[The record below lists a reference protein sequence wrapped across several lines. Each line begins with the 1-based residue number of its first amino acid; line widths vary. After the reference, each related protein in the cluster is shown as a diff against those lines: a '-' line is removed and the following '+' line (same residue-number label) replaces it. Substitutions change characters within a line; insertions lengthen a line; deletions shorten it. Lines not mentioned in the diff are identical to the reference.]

1 MSATDPARRP
11 GPKRRRAFAVAGL
24 AVAVAAV
31 AATLVAAPAAASD
44 PLPAGTY
51 TLSFTDAAASD
62 AAIDELGIV
71 PIRRYDSVI
80 TGFTA
85 KLTSDQ
91 ATSVAAAPGNVG
103 LLADRTVT
111 ALAQTVPPAV
121 RAVEADKAPVNAGSG
136 AAWTGPNAA
145 VLDSGVSTHPD
156 LNLKSAVNCF
166 TTGTGADVDGHGTGV
181 SGVLGAID
189 NASGIL
195 GVAPGVPIYSVRV
208 LDGGL
213 RGTVQTLMCG
223 LEWVSENADRYDLK
237 VVNMSISYPGADDGN
252 CGYSNADTI
261 HQAICSLTGDGIS
274 VVARR
279 GQLLE
284 GPRGVLPRELRR
296 GARRH
301 EHGRLRRQARRARL
315 APLQRHDEGRR
326 LRGVDELRRER
337 RRPGAH
343 DRRARRLPVHDE
355 EGQPV
360 RLRRDRHQHGDR
372 RGERCRARLL
382 RRRRLRGQVA
392 GAGDRDRAR
401 AGPGRGRARARLH
414 RRPD

>member
-1 MSATDPARRP
+1 M
-11 GPKRRRAFAVAGL
+11 
-24 AVAVAAV
+24 
-31 AATLVAAPAAASD
+31 
-44 PLPAGTY
+44 
-51 TLSFTDAAASD
+51 
-62 AAIDELGIV
+62 
-71 PIRRYDSVI
+71 
-80 TGFTA
+80 
-85 KLTSDQ
+85 
-91 ATSVAAAPGNVG
+91 
-103 LLADRTVT
+103 
-111 ALAQTVPPAV
+111 PPAV

-252 CGYSNADTI
+252 CGFSNADTI

-274 VVARR
+274 VVGGAGNSSKDLAGYSPANFDEVLAVTNMADFDGKPGGLGSPPCSVTTKDDAYAVSTNFAVSAADQAHTIAAPGVCPYTTKKGSQYGYVATGTSMATGAASGVVLDCYADGACAGKSPAQVIAIVR
-279 GQLLE
+279 GQAQAAAARGHVFTGDPTKPVAGKYFGYLASTVPS
-284 GPRGVLPRELRR
+284 GTTPTPDADAHAHAHADADPTPTATPTRRPPRRR
-296 GARRH
+296 
-301 EHGRLRRQARRARL
+301 
-315 APLQRHDEGRR
+315 
-326 LRGVDELRRER
+326 R
-337 RRPGAH
+337 RRPP
-343 DRRARRLPVHDE
+343 RP
-355 EGQPV
+355 PTPP
-360 RLRRDRHQHGDR
+360 
-372 RGERCRARLL
+372 
-382 RRRRLRGQVA
+382 RRRR
-392 GAGDRDRAR
+392 
-401 AGPGRGRARARLH
+401 PS
-414 RRPD
+414 RRPSRAARSRGHP